1 MANIS
6 FKNQAIMEE
15 LFGMNNGYVL
25 NLSNNQFKNLVAKHA
40 NIDVYQDS
48 RYIIESSK
56 AKKLRKI
63 WDFENDQIV
72 GEIILDLLEHREA
85 IIVLKTEYDN
95 DYKDP
100 LASQAIA
107 IKELANGMI
116 SKKHDYLT
124 NDERLMIDISAA
136 ESVLDDLIKIGE
148 QACNNVSYNAKSKE
162 NTINDYFRDMLRSK
176 GYTEIKDQTR
186 HGVSSSG
193 KDAGEVD
200 ILISK
205 NNKEIAIIEALKLN
219 SVDSDYIK
227 EHIEKAIIN
236 YNPLGT
242 ATFIVAYV
250 SAADFGGFWKR
261 YSDYLM
267 NYKFN
272 VTVKEPFSIKPH
284 PNAAIRFARCIL
296 SKDNYDF
303 PVFFLAIKLN

>member
-6 FKNQAIMEE
+6 IKNQAIMEE
-15 LFGMNNGYVL
+15 LFEMNTGYVL

-48 RYIIESSK
+48 RYTFESSK

-63 WDFENDQIV
+63 WEIENDLIV
-72 GEIILDLLEHREA
+72 GEITLDLLEHREA

-124 NDERLMIDISAA
+124 NDERLMIDISAS

-219 SVDSDYIK
+219 SVESDYIK

-242 ATFIVAYV
+242 ATFLVAYV
-250 SAADFGGFWKR
+250 SAADFGGFWER
-261 YSDYLM
+261 YLNFLKKYSFDI
-267 NYKFN
+267 
-272 VTVKEPFSIKPH
+272 TVKKTISDRPY
-284 PNAAIRFARCIL
+284 PNASTRVAECIL

-303 PVFFLAIKLN
+303 PVFFLALKIR

>member
-1 MANIS
+1 M
-6 FKNQAIMEE
+6 
-15 LFGMNNGYVL
+15 
-25 NLSNNQFKNLVAKHA
+25 VAKHA

-107 IKELANGMI
+107 IKKLANVMI

-136 ESVLDDLIKIGE
+136 ESVLDDLIKIGK

-162 NTINDYFRDMLRSK
+162 TTINDYFRDMLRSK

-186 HGVSSSG
+186 HGISSSG

-200 ILISK
+200 ILLSK
-205 NNKEIAIIEALKLN
+205 DGKETAIIEALKLS
-219 SVDSDYIK
+219 SVDSNYISQ
-227 EHIEKAIIN
+227 HIKKAINN

-250 SAADFGGFWKR
+250 MSADFGGFWER

-267 NYKFN
+267 NYQFN
-272 VTVKEPFSIKPH
+272 ITVKEPVAIKPH
-284 PNAAIRFARCIL
+284 PNAATRVARCIL

-303 PVFFLAIKLN
+303 PVYFLAIKLN

>member
-6 FKNQAIMEE
+6 FKNKAIMEE
-15 LFGMNNGYVL
+15 LFEMNTGYVL
-25 NLSNNQFKNLVAKHA
+25 KLSNDQFKNLVAKHA

-48 RYIIESSK
+48 RYTLESSK

-63 WDFENDQIV
+63 WDVENDQIV
-72 GEIILDLLEHREA
+72 GEIILALLELREA
-85 IIVLKTEYDN
+85 NIEIKTGYDDEYI
-95 DYKDP
+95 DP
-100 LASQAIA
+100 LASQAVA
-107 IKELANGMI
+107 IKNLANEMI
-116 SKKHDYLT
+116 SNKQDYHT
-124 NDERLMIDISAA
+124 NEERLMIDISAA
-136 ESVLDDLIKIGE
+136 ESVLDDLIDIGE

-162 NTINDYFRDMLRSK
+162 NIINDYFRDMLRSK

-219 SVDSDYIK
+219 SVESDYIK
-227 EHIEKAIIN
+227 KHIEKAIIN

-242 ATFIVAYV
+242 ATFLVAYV
-250 SAADFGGFWKR
+250 SAADFGGFWER
-261 YSDYLM
+261 YLNFLKKYSFDI
-267 NYKFN
+267 
-272 VTVKEPFSIKPH
+272 TVKKTISDRPY
-284 PNAAIRFARCIL
+284 PNASTRVAECIL

-303 PVFFLAIKLN
+303 PVLFLALKIR

>member
-6 FKNQAIMEE
+6 IKNQAIMEE

-124 NDERLMIDISAA
+124 NDERLMIDISAS

-219 SVDSDYIK
+219 SVESDYIK

-242 ATFIVAYV
+242 ATFLVAYV
-250 SAADFGGFWKR
+250 SAADFGGFWER
-261 YSDYLM
+261 YLNFLKKYSFDI
-267 NYKFN
+267 
-272 VTVKEPFSIKPH
+272 TVKKTISDRPY
-284 PNAAIRFARCIL
+284 PNASTRVAECIL

-303 PVFFLAIKLN
+303 PVFFLALKIR

>member
-6 FKNQAIMEE
+6 IKNQAIMEE
-15 LFGMNNGYVL
+15 LFEMNTGYVL

-48 RYIIESSK
+48 RYTLESSK

-63 WDFENDQIV
+63 WEIENDLIV
-72 GEIILDLLEHREA
+72 GEITLDLLELREV
-85 IIVLKTEYDN
+85 IIERKIEYD
-95 DYKDP
+95 DTYYDP
-100 LASQAIA
+100 LAKQALM
-107 IKELANGMI
+107 IKDLANMMI
-116 SKKHDYLT
+116 SNKEYLT
-124 NDERLMIDISAA
+124 NDERLMLDISAA
-136 ESVLDDLIKIGE
+136 ESVLDDLIDIGE
-148 QACNNVSYNAKSKE
+148 QVCNNVSYNAKSKE
-162 NTINDYFRDMLRSK
+162 NIINDYFRDMLRSK

-219 SVDSDYIK
+219 SVESDYIK

-242 ATFIVAYV
+242 ATFLVAYV
-250 SAADFGGFWKR
+250 SAADFGGFWER
-261 YSDYLM
+261 YLNFLKKYSFDI
-267 NYKFN
+267 
-272 VTVKEPFSIKPH
+272 TVKKTISDRPY
-284 PNAAIRFARCIL
+284 PNASTRVAECIL

-303 PVFFLAIKLN
+303 PVFFLALKIR

>member
-219 SVDSDYIK
+219 SF
-227 EHIEKAIIN
+227 EA
-236 YNPLGT
+236 
-242 ATFIVAYV
+242 
-250 SAADFGGFWKR
+250 
-261 YSDYLM
+261 
-267 NYKFN
+267 
-272 VTVKEPFSIKPH
+272 
-284 PNAAIRFARCIL
+284 
-296 SKDNYDF
+296 
-303 PVFFLAIKLN
+303 